1 MLTTA
6 AILFA
11 LGALGGLFMAT
22 RHFQGRS
29 WPLAVAVLHGLL
41 GATGLVLLA
50 WVVFQG
56 LSTGGYLMV
65 SLVLFV
71 VAALGGVVLFAGH
84 LRGRPLSTPL
94 IVVHAVVAVTA
105 FVLLLLSL

>member
-1 MLTTA
+1 MLMTA

-22 RHFQGRS
+22 RHFQGRP
-29 WPLAVAVLHGLL
+29 WPLAVAVIHGLL
-41 GATGLVLLA
+41 GASGLVLLA
-50 WVVFQG
+50 WVVFHG
-56 LSTGGYLMV
+56 LSSGGFLMV

-71 VAALGGVVLFAGH
+71 VAALGGVVLFTGH

-94 IVVHAVVAVTA
+94 LVIHAAVAVTG
-105 FVLLLLSL
+105 FILLLLSL